1 MTLLRHTL
9 AIRVKHQLIALR
21 LLRLIRQFRF
31 TGTTSSLSEIVKG
44 QRTQAQTGGADATG
58 VDGRLGVLGEAVPFV
73 GDGLVGVLELLGLL
87 VDVFN
92 GSGVAAEMRVRL

>member
-21 LLRLIRQFRF
+21 IRRLIRKFRLAR
-31 TGTTSSLSEIVKG
+31 TTSSLSEIVKG
-44 QRTQAQTGGADATG
+44 QRTQAQTGGTDTTG

-73 GDGLVGVLELLGLL
+73 GNGLVGVLELLGLL
-87 VDVFN
+87 VDVFDS
-92 GSGVAAEMRVRL
+92 GGVAAGM